1 MVGEGDVLG
10 DREDHRNAFT
20 LGGGK
25 GKAQSCP
32 GGIREGLVVGDPAHN
47 RGLKLDDRYGPFQPR
62 PFCDSM
68 IAQLKFLLQSLGQLS
83 QLQNYRQHTH
93 KVQHGCL
100 CSTLREQVVKLELCK
115 DHGGVALMDMVS
127 GHGGNGLGLDLVT
140 LESFR
145 LEKTT
150 MTSTLI
156 VL

>member
-1 MVGEGDVLG
+1 VELP
-10 DREDHRNAFT
+10 
-20 LGGGK
+20 
-25 GKAQSCP
+25 S
-32 GGIREGLVVGDPAHN
+32 
-47 RGLKLDDRYGPFQPR
+47 
-62 PFCDSM
+62 
-68 IAQLKFLLQSLGQLS
+68 
-83 QLQNYRQHTH
+83 
-93 KVQHGCL
+93 
-100 CSTLREQVVKLELCK
+100 LELYK

>member
-1 MVGEGDVLG
+1 MCSG
-10 DREDHRNAFT
+10 
-20 LGGGK
+20 
-25 GKAQSCP
+25 QP
-32 GGIREGLVVGDPAHN
+32 GLVVGDPIRS

-62 PFCDSM
+62 PFYDSM
-68 IAQLKFLLQSLGQLS
+68 VAQLKFLLQSLGQLS
-83 QLQNYRQHTH
+83 HLQTYRQHTH

-115 DHGGVALMDMVS
+115 DHGGAALMDMVS

>member
-1 MVGEGDVLG
+1 MQTKQYCLMLV
-10 DREDHRNAFT
+10 RMNF
-20 LGGGK
+20 
-25 GKAQSCP
+25 SCCPIP
-32 GGIREGLVVGDPAHN
+32 GGIQGQAGCGSRQPGLLVGDPAHN

-62 PFCDSM
+62 PFYDSM
-68 IAQLKFLLQSLGQLS
+68 IARLKSLLQSLGQLS
-83 QLQNYRQHTH
+83 HLQTYRQHTH

-115 DHGGVALMDMVS
+115 DHGGAALMDMVS